1 VQSYVSKFFS
11 LVVLAG
17 GSLLAAGQTPPLD
30 QDRGFTEIESFQ
42 GSVNSSVTVLK
53 FDSTMGYDFNK
64 HFGAFTGVP
73 LYLVR
78 VPSDPTTGASGSTK
92 VTGVGNIYL
101 GFVYRLPHPNWNLTS
116 TITGG
121 APTGSTK
128 KGFSTGRASVDWSN
142 YFDHSFGRF
151 TPFFGA
157 GLANTVPDSPF
168 VKRPFTS
175 LGALG
180 HFEEGADYELSRHFS
195 LGASAYQILPHGTQK
210 VFSQIVMPD
219 NSAGTGQSQSG
230 SGQGQGQ
237 GRGRGRGRGQ
247 GLTGGAG
254 SGTAGQGNPSRPFET
269 AFLTTGTGLTREYGL
284 GTWIAFEPSRYW
296 VVQAGYSRSVTFHT
310 NSFTFNIALNVG
322 KLIHAG
328 RGH

>member
-1 VQSYVSKFFS
+1 MQSHVSKFFS

-17 GSLLAAGQTPPLD
+17 GSLLAAGQTSAPLD
-30 QDRGFTEIESFQ
+30 QDRGFTEIESLQ

-73 LYLVR
+73 LYLTRVR
-78 VPSDPTTGASGSTK
+78 NDPTTGASGSTN

-101 GFVYRLPHPNWNLTS
+101 GFVYRLPHPEWNFTS

-142 YFDHSFGRF
+142 HLDRSFGRF
-151 TPFFGA
+151 TPFLDA

-230 SGQGQGQ
+230 SGQGQG
-237 GRGRGRGRGQ
+237 RGRGRGQ
-247 GLTGGAG
+247 GLTGNAG
-254 SGTAGQGNPSRPFET
+254 RGNPSRPFET
-269 AFLTTGTGLTREYGL
+269 AFLTTGTGLTREYGV
-284 GTWIAFEPSRYW
+284 GTWVTFEPSQYW